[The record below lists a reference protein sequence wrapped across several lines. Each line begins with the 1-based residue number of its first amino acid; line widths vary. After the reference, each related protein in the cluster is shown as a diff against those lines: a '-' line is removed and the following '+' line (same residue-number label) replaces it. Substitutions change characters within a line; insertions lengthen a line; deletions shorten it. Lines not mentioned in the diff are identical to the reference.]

1 MGSCAHCNEQLS
13 CGRLASMKLTLP
25 LATPSPQVPARLL
38 LEMARQALT
47 MPGADSGMRKDLK
60 QLLDKLSARA
70 SQYRLAA
77 EPLTPEEI
85 GELMAE

>member
-1 MGSCAHCNEQLS
+1 
-13 CGRLASMKLTLP
+13 LAAPAL
-25 LATPSPQVPARLL
+25 QVPARLL

-47 MPGADSGMRKDLK
+47 VPGADSSMRKDLK
-60 QLLDKLSARA
+60 QLLDKLSSRA
-70 SQYRLAA
+70 SQHHLAA